1 MDSLTQEI
9 LQSAKPTPKN
19 LGWFDVLSSDH
30 QNAILDVRSQWRKTA
45 EASGISAS
53 QMAKTIIAKLVDRGY
68 KINGYRKVQR
78 WLTQG

>member
-19 LGWFDVLSSDH
+19 QGWFDGLSSDH
-30 QNAILDVRSQWRKTA
+30 QNAILEVRSKWRQTA
-45 EASGISAS
+45 EASGVSAS
-53 QMAKTIIAKLVDRGY
+53 QMARTIIAKLVDRGY

>member
-19 LGWFDVLSSDH
+19 QGWFDVLSSDH
-30 QNAILDVRSQWRKTA
+30 QNAILEVRSKWRQTA
-45 EASGISAS
+45 EASGVSAS
-53 QMAKTIIAKLVDRGY
+53 QMARTIIAKLVDRGY

>member
-9 LQSAKPTPKN
+9 LQSAKPAPKN

-30 QNAILDVRSQWRKTA
+30 QNAILEVRRQWRQTA